1 MRNPDRARQQGEKDA
16 GAESDDSAII
26 KDHRALKN
34 QSAVDPADY
43 PKKDRQAQSLI
54 RKSGDEKE

>member
-1 MRNPDRARQQGEKDA
+1 MTNPDRARQQDDKDA
-16 GAESDDSAII
+16 AAESGDSAII

-54 RKSGDEKE
+54 RKSGEEKE

>member
-1 MRNPDRARQQGEKDA
+1 MSTPDSASEHDNRDTR
-16 GAESDDSAII
+16 AESDESAII

-34 QSAVDPADY
+34 QSSVDPGDY

-54 RKSGDEKE
+54 RKSGNGAG